1 MRFLDISA
9 GAEQVNDLLAM
20 PRGDIVA
27 AGPADTRGRPAFMIF
42 RVHAKGHL
50 VPGFGTDGVTRTD
63 LGPGADV
70 ANAMAVTR
78 SGSFVVVGGAGYGGQ
93 LDCGVV
99 RYLDDGSLD
108 TGFGEAGI
116 KILSWTSSPEAADDV
131 LSSGA
136 RAPGRWEDPPPR
148 DGRRC
153 RRGAPRGGREA
164 RRDLRSRWRHAGR
177 RVRRNRCRAWFGAPS
192 EREVLFAGET
202 WTAGSRP
209 VPGGS
214 SQRRVTRRID
224 EPRPA
229 PLTRRAEVCQ
239 DAADG

>member
-63 LGPGADV
+63 LGPGAEV

-136 RAPGRWEDPPPR
+136 RAPGRWEDPPPGTGDDAAVVR
-148 DGRRC
+148 VRARGKLDGTF
-153 RRGAPRGGREA
+153 G
-164 RRDLRSRWRHAGR
+164 AGR